1 MANTT
6 FNGPVRS
13 EHGFQSVFKNTTTG
27 VYTPTYI
34 GTKFDFEGM
43 SFAATATGAAITL
56 VADRVHT
63 VNFTGAAVG
72 GFTLP
77 AATAGIKVAF
87 VQSVDTAG
95 GVNAATINCAGTDV
109 WATGTLI
116 ESRTG
121 AAVVY
126 DTSTASETALVF
138 TPANAA
144 TNLITVGSTLYFVC
158 WEDGTW
164 HVAFDGAKAAAATTG
179 TLLFAA

>member
-13 EHGFQSVFKNTTTG
+13 ENGFQSVVKNATTG
-27 VYTPTYI
+27 AYTPTYI

-43 SFAATATGAAITL
+43 SFAATATGASVTL
-56 VADRVHT
+56 VADTVHT
-63 VNFTGAAVG
+63 VNFTGAAAG

-95 GVNAATINCAGTDV
+95 GVNAATINCAGSDV
-109 WATGTLI
+109 WSTGTVI
-116 ESRTG
+116 ESRT
-121 AAVVY
+121 ASAVVY
-126 DTSTASETALVF
+126 DTSTAGETALVF
-138 TPANAA
+138 TPADAA
-144 TNLITVGSTLYFVC
+144 TNLVTTGSILYFIC
-158 WEDGTW
+158 WDAGTW
-164 HVAFDGAKAAAATTG
+164 HVAFDGAKAAAAVTG

>member
-13 EHGFQSVFKNTTTG
+13 ENGFQTVFKNITTG
-27 VYTPTYI
+27 AITPTYI

-43 SFAATATGAAITL
+43 SFAATATGATVTL

-109 WATGTLI
+109 WSTGTVI
-116 ESRTG
+116 ESRTA

-144 TNLITVGSTLYFVC
+144 TNLITTGSTLYFTC
-158 WEDGTW
+158 WENGTW
-164 HVAFDGAKAAAATTG
+164 HVAFDGAKAAAAVTG
-179 TLLFAA
+179 TLLFGA

>member
-13 EHGFQSVFKNTTTG
+13 ENGFQTVSKNTTTG

-43 SFAATATGAAITL
+43 SFATTATGAAITL
-56 VADRVHT
+56 VADRVHA

-87 VQSVDTAG
+87 VQSIDTTG
-95 GVNAATINCAGTDV
+95 GVNAATINCAGTDIFSV
-109 WATGTLI
+109 GTLL
-116 ESRTG
+116 ESRT
-121 AAVVY
+121 ANAVVY
-126 DTSTASETALVF
+126 DTAVAGDVKIVF
-138 TPANAA
+138 TPANLA
-144 TNLITVGSTLYFVC
+144 TNLVTVGSTLYFTC
-158 WEDGTW
+158 WENGTW
-164 HVAFDGAKAAAATTG
+164 QVAFDGAKAAAAVTG
-179 TLLFAA
+179 TLLFGA